1 MNWPNISVNI
11 LISQKVSFDLC
22 QHPKNLINPIKKF
35 LQDIL
40 STMFKLVKT
49 FWYYINT
56 LESFFCQDP
65 KFYKKPIL

>member
-11 LISQKVSFDLC
+11 LIFQNAPFDLC
-22 QHPKNLINPIKKF
+22 QHPKKSDKSYKEISSRH
-35 LQDIL
+35 L